1 MTTKDMY
8 SNIIER
14 SIDGMLGVYSY
25 APRQEG
31 ISIYKSRIDE
41 RLDILLRQA
50 EQLLPGQSTENLVMQ
65 SGNVRIDMSS
75 AYSDIAKHITSS
87 TGSNYAYVTGSRL
100 DYELK
105 AQATRS
111 TEGLTIHTSFNTKYG
126 GDGYLIASALN
137 ADLYDDDVI
146 ESRFHSIATFPI
158 ATLLRE
164 VGYDG
169 LNGNQAEFVKK
180 ARDNDLIPGVDLSS
194 LSDEEIDEAF
204 KSGTHDPYH
213 DVIDFILRQSNLS
226 RLELFHKI
234 ASAVGAAKDF
244 DLSQLSFN
252 FDYDIEIVDEDTEQ
266 STNNAHQTGST
277 IFTPTVIKQIN
288 TFVKEDLY
296 DDRIHE
302 FEIEKSSEFD
312 KVIQDAESG
321 QNEFEL
327 NIDLDDVEDVDIF
340 ESIHQHFFSGY
351 NFDYEYQYITRITLR
366 IDREAK
372 TLEVEACLVLAHYS
386 GLTPAIEGFV
396 VYDGEVVQLE
406 DYIYGLMEGY
416 EEDEYEEYD
425 QDEDGLSLYDKLLKK
440 VDSDFINAET
450 YDPSS
455 TYVSTVISLDN

>member
-1 MTTKDMY
+1 MTSKDMY

-25 APRQEG
+25 APRQED
-31 ISIYKSRIDE
+31 ISIYKSRVDE

-65 SGNVRIDMSS
+65 SGNVRIDTSS
-75 AYSDIAKHITSS
+75 AYSAIAKHITSA

-100 DYELK
+100 DYEFK
-105 AQATRS
+105 AQATRQ
-111 TEGLTIHTSFNTKYG
+111 TEGLTIHTSFNAKYG
-126 GDGYLIASALN
+126 GDGHLIASALN
-137 ADLYDDDVI
+137 ADLYTDDAI
-146 ESRFHSIATFPI
+146 ESGFHVIAAFPI
-158 ATLLRE
+158 AKLLRE

-180 ARDNDLIPGVDLSS
+180 TRDNDLISGVNLSS

-204 KSGTHDPYH
+204 KSGTHNPYH

-234 ASAVGAAKDF
+234 ASAVGAAKEF

-252 FDYDIEIVDEDTEQ
+252 FGYDIELVDEDTEQ
-266 STNNAHQTGST
+266 SANNANQTGST
-277 IFTPTVIKQIN
+277 IFTPAVIKQIN

-296 DDRIHE
+296 DDRIPA

-327 NIDLDDVEDVDIF
+327 NIDLDDVEDADIF

-372 TLEVEACLVLAHYS
+372 TLEVGACLVLAHYS
-386 GLTPAIEGFV
+386 GLTPAIEGFL

-406 DYIYGLMEGY
+406 DYIYGLMEDY
-416 EEDEYEEYD
+416 EEDEYEE
-425 QDEDGLSLYDKLLKK
+425 DEQNEEGLSLYDKLLNK

-450 YDPSS
+450 YDPSES
-455 TYVSTVISLDN
+455 YVSTVISLKA